1 MNIFLFIKQAFWSI
15 IANKLRSFLSTLWII
30 IGISSFVIMLSL
42 WEWAKQ
48 SILKDFSSDAKVITL
63 MKSFDENWS
72 NNQDLITQK
81 NINNLEDFSKNIKN
95 IYINYNS
102 FNWETIYKDKNL
114 YGEIKWISKNYF
126 QNKEIPLLY
135 WQYFDEKN
143 YLENEKR
150 IILWN
155 KLVWENFSEENPVG
169 KKISVWWETFIISGI
184 LEEKN
189 WNFDYNM
196 FIPLPTLQ
204 KILSIDKIQNVEIDV
219 DEEENIESVKQIVE
233 IYFTKLAGK
242 TNFSETWLQ
251 TRTNKEQ
258 TEMMQWF
265 ITKFTLLLG
274 WIWAIALI
282 VWWIW
287 IMNIML
293 VSVTER
299 TREIWIRKAIWATN
313 FNILL
318 QFLIESVILTLI
330 WSAIALLFSMWVVK
344 IIDHFIPDFSP
355 VINMNVLIIATSVSI
370 IMWILSGLIPA
381 YKAAKLKPIDALHYE

>member
-63 MKSFDENWS
+63 MKSYEESWA
-72 NNQDLITQK
+72 NNAELITPK
-81 NINNLEDFSKNIKN
+81 NINNLKNISKNIKN
-95 IYINYNS
+95 IYINYS
-102 FNWETIYKDKNL
+102 WFYWETIYKDKNL
-114 YGEIKWISKNYF
+114 RGEIKWISKDYF
-126 QNKEIPLLY
+126 QNKEVSLLY
-135 WQYFDEKN
+135 GHNFDEKN

-204 KILSIDKIQNVEIDV
+204 KILSTDEIQNVEIDV

-258 TEMMQWF
+258 AEMMQWF

>member
-15 IANKLRSFLSTLWII
+15 VANKLRSFLSTLWII

-48 SILKDFSSDAKVITL
+48 AILKDFSSDAKIVTL
-63 MKSFDENWS
+63 MKSYESESWNNKNLLTVENI
-72 NNQDLITQK
+72 D
-81 NINNLEDFSKNIKN
+81 NLKKISSNIKN
-95 IYINYNS
+95 IYINYSWYNG
-102 FNWETIYKDKNL
+102 ETIYKDKNL
-114 YGEIKWISKNYF
+114 HGEIKWISKDYL
-126 QNKEIPLLY
+126 QNKEISVIY
-135 WQYFDEKN
+135 WQYFDEN
-143 YLENEKR
+143 DFWENKKM

-155 KLVWENFSEENPVG
+155 KLVWDYFWEENPVW
-169 KKISVWWETFIISGI
+169 KKLSVWWEIFIVSGI

-196 FIPLPTLQ
+196 FVPLSTLQ
-204 KILSIDKIQNVEIDV
+204 KILWQDTIQNVEIDV
-219 DEEENIESVKQIVE
+219 NEEENVEGVKKITE
-233 IYFTKLAGK
+233 IYFSKLAEEK
-242 TNFSETWLQ
+242 DFSLTWLQ

-258 TEMMQWF
+258 AEMMQWF

>member
-48 SILKDFSSDAKVITL
+48 AILKDFSSDAKLVTL
-63 MKSFDENWS
+63 MKSYESEWW
-72 NNQDLITQK
+72 NNQELLTLE
-81 NINNLEDFSKNIKN
+81 NINELKKLASNIKN
-95 IYINYNS
+95 IFINYKWYY
-102 FNWETIYKDKNL
+102 WETVYKDKNL
-114 YGEIKWISKNYF
+114 QGEIKWISIDYL
-126 QNKEIPLLY
+126 QNKEISLIY

-143 YLENEKR
+143 YSENQKR

-155 KLVWENFSEENPVG
+155 KLVWDYFSWENPVG
-169 KKISVWWETFIISGI
+169 KKISVWWEIFIVNGI

-204 KILSIDKIQNVEIDV
+204 KILWVEWIQNVEIDV
-219 DEEENIESVKQIVE
+219 DEEENIEWVKKITE
-233 IYFTKLAGK
+233 IYFTKLSGEK
-242 TNFSETWLQ
+242 DFSFTWLQ

-258 TEMMQWF
+258 AEMMQWF

-344 IIDHFIPDFSP
+344 VIDHFIPDFSP